1 MQTTRW
7 RELEQHTYRVY
18 QSLWYVNIKL
28 LILHVNCYFMTGPP
42 SEPGDLS
49 SESVSD
55 GVLVFSWSPPWAP
68 DGVQLNYTVTVTN
81 TNTSVVTVFNTS
93 DTNITLTRD
102 NITSVNLSS
111 SSSSSQCD
119 HYMWSVT
126 AVNPAG
132 ISVPANHTTAV
143 SLISST
149 IIV

>member
-1 MQTTRW
+1 
-7 RELEQHTYRVY
+7 
-18 QSLWYVNIKL
+18 
-28 LILHVNCYFMTGPP
+28 MTGPP

-55 GVLVFSWSPPWAP
+55 GVLVLGWSPPWAP
-68 DGVQLNYTVTVTN
+68 DGVQLNYTVTV
-81 TNTSVVTVFNTS
+81 
-93 DTNITLTRD
+93 TNITLTRD